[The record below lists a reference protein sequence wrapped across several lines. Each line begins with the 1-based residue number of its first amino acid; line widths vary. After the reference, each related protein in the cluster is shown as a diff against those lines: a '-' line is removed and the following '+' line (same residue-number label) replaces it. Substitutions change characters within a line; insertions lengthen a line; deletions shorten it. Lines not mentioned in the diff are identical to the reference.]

1 MSKFVGGLITGSV
14 LTLVGIGIAAA
25 ISDGTLS
32 NPFDAWD
39 VLSGDDD
46 DDDSE
51 EDTEKNEK
59 EDSPNKE
66 DIKEKAK
73 KTGGFFGAGLGILLN
88 AAAAGAES
96 FEKSLSEEIEK
107 SDDSDGEEEAE

>member
-46 DDDSE
+46 DSE
-51 EDTEKNEK
+51 EDTEKKEK
-59 EDSPNKE
+59 DDSPNKE
-66 DIKEKAK
+66 DM
-73 KTGGFFGAGLGILLN
+73 
-88 AAAAGAES
+88 
-96 FEKSLSEEIEK
+96 
-107 SDDSDGEEEAE
+107 

>member
-66 DIKEKAK
+66 DIKEKAEK
-73 KTGGFFGAGLGILLN
+73 NWWIFWGGILLN